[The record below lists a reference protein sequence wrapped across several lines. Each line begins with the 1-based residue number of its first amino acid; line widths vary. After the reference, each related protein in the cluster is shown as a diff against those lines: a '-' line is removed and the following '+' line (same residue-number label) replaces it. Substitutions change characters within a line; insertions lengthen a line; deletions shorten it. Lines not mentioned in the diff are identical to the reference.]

1 MANTLIMENAK
12 IRFRNFSG
20 RPDEFTREGD
30 RSFAL
35 VIDDEDLA
43 NKLKEDGWNVRM
55 RMPKNDGE
63 DPWYYLKVK
72 VNFGGFPPKIIEVTS
87 RNRVSLNEETVGILD
102 SAELKSVDVEISP
115 YHWEIGGRS
124 GITAYLKTMYATIE
138 EDPFAAEYELTDIER
153 SDSL

>member
-138 EDPFAAEYELTDIER
+138 EDPFVAKYELTDF
-153 SDSL
+153 

>member
-35 VIDDEDLA
+35 VIDDEDLV

-138 EDPFAAEYELTDIER
+138 EDPFAAKYELTDF
-153 SDSL
+153 

>member
-1 MANTLIMENAK
+1 MAITLIMENAK

-138 EDPFAAEYELTDIER
+138 EDPFAAKYELTDF
-153 SDSL
+153 

>member
-72 VNFGGFPPKIIEVTS
+72 VNFGGFSPKIIEVTS

-138 EDPFAAEYELTDIER
+138 EDPFAAKYELTDF
-153 SDSL
+153 

>member
-1 MANTLIMENAK
+1 MANTLVMENAK

-138 EDPFAAEYELTDIER
+138 EDPFAAKYELTGF
-153 SDSL
+153 

>member
-12 IRFRNFSG
+12 IRFRNFTG

-138 EDPFAAEYELTDIER
+138 EDPFAAKYDMTEF
-153 SDSL
+153 

>member
-20 RPDEFTREGD
+20 RPDDFTREGD

-115 YHWEIGGRS
+115 YHWEISGRS
-124 GITAYLKTMYATIE
+124 GITAYLKTMYAAIE
-138 EDPFAAEYELTDIER
+138 EDPFAAKYELTDF
-153 SDSL
+153 

>member
-1 MANTLIMENAK
+1 MANTLIMKNAK

-35 VIDDEDLA
+35 VIDDEGLA

-72 VNFGGFPPKIIEVTS
+72 VKFGDFPPKIIEVTS
-87 RNRVSLNEETVGILD
+87 RNRVPLNEETVGILD

-138 EDPFAAEYELTDIER
+138 EDPFAAKYELTDF
-153 SDSL
+153 

>member
-72 VNFGGFPPKIIEVTS
+72 VNFGGFPPKIVEVTS

-138 EDPFAAEYELTDIER
+138 EDPFAAKYELTDF
-153 SDSL
+153 

>member
-43 NKLKEDGWNVRM
+43 NKLKEDGWNIRM

-138 EDPFAAEYELTDIER
+138 EDPFAAKYELTDF
-153 SDSL
+153 

>member
-43 NKLKEDGWNVRM
+43 NKLKEDGWNIRM

-72 VNFGGFPPKIIEVTS
+72 VKFGDFPPKIIEVTS
-87 RNRVSLNEETVGILD
+87 RNRVPLNEETVGILD

-138 EDPFAAEYELTDIER
+138 EDPFAAKYELTDF
-153 SDSL
+153 

>member
-115 YHWEIGGRS
+115 YHWEIGGRR

-138 EDPFAAEYELTDIER
+138 EDPFAAKYELTDF
-153 SDSL
+153 

>member
-1 MANTLIMENAK
+1 MANTLIIKNAK

-35 VIDDEDLA
+35 VIDDENLA

-63 DPWYYLKVK
+63 DPWYHLKVK
-72 VNFGGFPPKIIEVTS
+72 VKFGDFPPKIIEVTS
-87 RNRVSLNEETVGILD
+87 RNRVPLNEETVGILD
-102 SAELKSVDVEISP
+102 SAELKRVDVEISP
-115 YHWEIGGRS
+115 YHWEVSGRS
-124 GITAYLKTMYATIE
+124 GITAYLKIMYATIE
-138 EDPFAAEYELTDIER
+138 EDPFAAEYELTDF
-153 SDSL
+153 

>member
-115 YHWEIGGRS
+115 YHWGIGGRS

-138 EDPFAAEYELTDIER
+138 EDPFAAKYELTDF
-153 SDSL
+153 

>member
-20 RPDEFTREGD
+20 RPDEYTREGD

-138 EDPFAAEYELTDIER
+138 EDPFAAKYELTDF
-153 SDSL
+153 

>member
-20 RPDEFTREGD
+20 RPDDFTREGD

-87 RNRVSLNEETVGILD
+87 RNRVALNEETVGILD

-138 EDPFAAEYELTDIER
+138 EDPFAAKYELTDF
-153 SDSL
+153 

>member
-20 RPDEFTREGD
+20 RPDEYTREGD

-35 VIDDEDLA
+35 VIDDEDLT

-138 EDPFAAEYELTDIER
+138 EDPFAAKYELTDF
-153 SDSL
+153 

>member
-72 VNFGGFPPKIIEVTS
+72 VKFGDFPPKIIEVTS
-87 RNRVSLNEETVGILD
+87 RNRVPLNEETVGILD

-138 EDPFAAEYELTDIER
+138 EDPFAAKYELTDF
-153 SDSL
+153 

>member
-87 RNRVSLNEETVGILD
+87 WNRVFLNEETVGILD
-102 SAELKSVDVEISP
+102 TAELKSVDVEISP

-124 GITAYLKTMYATIE
+124 GITAYLKTMYAKIE
-138 EDPFAAEYELTDIER
+138 EDPFAAKYELTD
-153 SDSL
+153 L

>member
-102 SAELKSVDVEISP
+102 TAELKSVDVEISP

-138 EDPFAAEYELTDIER
+138 EDPFAAKYELTDF
-153 SDSL
+153 